1 MKIKIIAGVFGHRNG
16 KRVEAV
22 RAGDPPIEVE
32 DELAQRLIRQGVA
45 EAVEVKATE
54 QAQAEDEDEGE
65 AFPDYSDKM
74 SRAKLEAIAK
84 EVGIDEDAIK
94 EAENKAALIEL
105 LDDAKADFEAESDA
119 PTFDPAGDM
128 L

>member
-65 AFPDYSDKM
+65 AFPEYSDKM

-84 EVGIDEDAIK
+84 EVGINEDAIK

-105 LDDAKADFEAESDA
+105 LDDAKADFEAEGEA